1 MSGTLDPDTSTFW
14 SIWPR
19 TGQPHCALFQAAE
32 PIGTGAGTR
41 LRVELASRTDVAHAI
56 LGRFRLSVTNRPVPF
71 FGLRLMHLRAD
82 RERNGLTRLGA
93 AYSLLGNWASAAAVL
108 ERAAAR
114 PDGSALDGFLLA
126 LAHHHLGRADEA
138 RSACERALARLRTDQ
153 DEDATR
159 DVAALA
165 LLTIRGL
172 SLGAAESLLR
182 DAAFPADPFAP

>member
-1 MSGTLDPDTSTFW
+1 
-14 SIWPR
+14 
-19 TGQPHCALFQAAE
+19 
-32 PIGTGAGTR
+32 
-41 LRVELASRTDVAHAI
+41 
-56 LGRFRLSVTNRPVPF
+56 
-71 FGLRLMHLRAD
+71 MHLKAD
-82 RERNGLTRLGA
+82 TERNGLTRLGA
-93 AYSLLGNWASAAAVL
+93 AYSLLGDWASAAAVL

-126 LAHHHLGRADEA
+126 LAHHHLSRADEA

-153 DEDATR
+153 DEDATH
-159 DVAALA
+159 DVAAEA

>member
-1 MSGTLDPDTSTFW
+1 V
-14 SIWPR
+14 
-19 TGQPHCALFQAAE
+19 FQAAE

-41 LRVELASRTDVAHAI
+41 LRVELASRTDAAHSI

-71 FGLRLMHLRAD
+71 FEPRLMQLKAD

-93 AYSLLGNWASAAAVL
+93 AYCLLGDWASAAAVL
-108 ERAAAR
+108 ERTAGR
-114 PDGSALDGFLLA
+114 HDGSALDGFLLA
-126 LAHHHLGRADEA
+126 LAHHHLGRAAEA
-138 RSACERALARLRTDQ
+138 RSECERALARLRTDP
-153 DEDATR
+153 DEDATH
-159 DVAALA
+159 DVAAEA